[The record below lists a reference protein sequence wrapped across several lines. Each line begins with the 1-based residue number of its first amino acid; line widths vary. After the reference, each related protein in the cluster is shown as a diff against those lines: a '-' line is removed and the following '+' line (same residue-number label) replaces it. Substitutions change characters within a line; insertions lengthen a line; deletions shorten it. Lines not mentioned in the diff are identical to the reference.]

1 MSEGFRTVLFPTADP
16 ASAKAVFTELLGAA
30 PIVDEPYYVGWNVAG
45 QDVGLVPGGHGNGMT
60 GAVVYW
66 EVDDIKASVERLQKT
81 GAAIQQDV
89 TGVGGGKL
97 VATMLDVDG
106 NAFGL
111 SQSPAS

>member
-16 ASAKAVFTELLGAA
+16 VAAKAVFSELLGAA
-30 PIVDEPYYVGWNVAG
+30 PIVDEPYYVGWNIAG

-66 EVDDIKASVERLQKT
+66 EVDDIKASVERLEKT
-81 GAAIQQDV
+81 GAKIQQDV

-106 NAFGL
+106 NVFGL
-111 SQSPAS
+111 SQTPAR